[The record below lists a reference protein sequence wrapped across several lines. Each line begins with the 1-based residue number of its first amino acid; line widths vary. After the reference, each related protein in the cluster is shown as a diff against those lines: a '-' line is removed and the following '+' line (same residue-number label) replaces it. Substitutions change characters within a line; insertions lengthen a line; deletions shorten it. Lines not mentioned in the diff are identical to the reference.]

1 MGFGSRAL
9 CLLSCY
15 LRLLRCVQAPAA
27 RCDIVVW
34 VDLCA
39 GFEQMRKGF
48 YESSL
53 LWRSLVGQYTVLIV
67 NTPTCCAVYIYY
79 LPLSPL

>member
-1 MGFGSRAL
+1 MDFL
-9 CLLSCY
+9 C
-15 LRLLRCVQAPAA
+15 CVQAPAD
-27 RCDIVVW
+27 RCDTIVW
-34 VDLCA
+34 VDMCA

-53 LWRSLVGQYTVLIV
+53 LWRSLVGQYTVFIV
-67 NTPTCCAVYIYY
+67 KAPTCCAVCINY